1 MPLDRRRSLRKGH
14 DDLHGNAPDQSQAV
28 LLLIDVINDLS
39 FPDNQDLVR
48 RSVALA
54 KSIAKL
60 KKRCKKSGIPAIYV
74 NDNRG
79 RWRSDLSAV
88 LRHCLDTRSPGRQ
101 MTRMLVPEA
110 DDYIV
115 FKPKHSPFYA
125 TPLQTILDSIGARVA
140 IIAGV
145 TTNAC
150 VLIAAGDLHVRDF
163 RLFAP
168 ADCVAALT
176 EREHRRSLDVMK
188 DSFGANTASSLRL
201 NLARLR
207 KQPQA
212 VLRGF
217 ASLHPAN
224 VYSSYSSDPSTQMN
238 D

>member
-1 MPLDRRRSLRKGH
+1 MPREARRTLRNGH

-54 KSIAKL
+54 RSIAKL
-60 KKRCKKSGIPAIYV
+60 KKRCKKLGIPAIYV

-88 LRHCLDTRSPGRQ
+88 LRHCLDVRSPGCE
-101 MTRMLVPEA
+101 MTRLLAPEA
-110 DDYIV
+110 DDYFV

-125 TPLQTILDSIGARVA
+125 TPLQTILDAIGARNA
-140 IIAGV
+140 IVAGV

-163 RLFAP
+163 RLFVP
-168 ADCVAALT
+168 CDCVAALS
-176 EREHRRSLDVMK
+176 EREHRRSLDLMK
-188 DSFGANTASSLRL
+188 DSFGANTASSSRL
-201 NLARLR
+201 NLARLKKR
-207 KQPQA
+207 
-212 VLRGF
+212 R
-217 ASLHPAN
+217 
-224 VYSSYSSDPSTQMN
+224 
-238 D
+238 

>member
-1 MPLDRRRSLRKGH
+1 MPPDRRRSLRRGH

-39 FPDNQDLVR
+39 FPDNQNLVR

-60 KKRCKKSGIPAIYV
+60 KKRCKKLGIPTIYV

-79 RWRSDLSAV
+79 RWRSDISAV
-88 LRHCLDTRSPGRQ
+88 LRHCLSTKCPGRE
-101 MTRMLVPEA
+101 MTKLLVPEP
-110 DDYIV
+110 DDYIIL
-115 FKPKHSPFYA
+115 KPKHSPFYA
-125 TPLQTILDSIGARVA
+125 SPLQTILDSIGARIA
-140 IIAGV
+140 IVAGV

-163 RLFAP
+163 RLFVP

-188 DSFGANTASSLRL
+188 NSFGANTGPSSRL
-201 NLARLR
+201 NLPRLR
-207 KQPQA
+207 KQP
-212 VLRGF
+212 
-217 ASLHPAN
+217 
-224 VYSSYSSDPSTQMN
+224 
-238 D
+238 

>member
-1 MPLDRRRSLRKGH
+1 MSRSSKQRSRGWN
-14 DDLHGNAPDQSQAV
+14 DDLHGNAPDESGVV

-39 FPDNQDLVR
+39 FPGNKDLVR

-60 KKRCKKSGIPAIYV
+60 KKRCKKLGIPTIYV

-79 RWRSDLSAV
+79 RWRSDISAV
-88 LRHCLDTRSPGRQ
+88 LRHCLREQSPGRD
-101 MTRMLVPEA
+101 MTELLVPEA

-115 FKPKHSPFYA
+115 LKPKHSPFYA
-125 TPLQTILDSIGARVA
+125 SPLQTILDYIGARVA
-140 IIAGV
+140 IVAGV

-150 VLIAAGDLHVRDF
+150 VLIAASDLHLRDF
-163 RLFAP
+163 RVFVP

-188 DSFGANTASSLRL
+188 NSFDADTTSSSRL

-207 KQPQA
+207 KQQ
-212 VLRGF
+212 
-217 ASLHPAN
+217 
-224 VYSSYSSDPSTQMN
+224 
-238 D
+238 

>member
-1 MPLDRRRSLRKGH
+1 MPLEHRRSVRRGH
-14 DDLHGNAPDQSQAV
+14 DDLHGNAPDQSHAV

-54 KSIAKL
+54 KSIVKL

-88 LRHCLDTRSPGRQ
+88 LRHCLDTRSPGRE
-101 MTRMLVPEA
+101 MTKMLVPEV

-125 TPLQTILDSIGARVA
+125 TPLQAILDSIGARVA
-140 IIAGV
+140 IVAGL

-163 RLFAP
+163 RLFVP
-168 ADCVAALT
+168 ADCVAALN

-188 DSFGANTASSLRL
+188 NSFGANTGRSSRL
-201 NLARLR
+201 NLPRLG
-207 KQPQA
+207 KQP
-212 VLRGF
+212 
-217 ASLHPAN
+217 
-224 VYSSYSSDPSTQMN
+224 
-238 D
+238 

>member
-39 FPDNQDLVR
+39 FPDNQDLVL

-88 LRHCLDTRSPGRQ
+88 LRHCLDTRSPGRE

-140 IIAGV
+140 NEPGRV
-145 TTNAC
+145 WRE
-150 VLIAAGDLHVRDF
+150 AAEQLRPG
-163 RLFAP
+163 RLCGCPHRARTP
-168 ADCVAALT
+168 AFT
-176 EREHRRSLDVMK
+176 RRHE
-188 DSFGANTASSLRL
+188 G
-201 NLARLR
+201 
-207 KQPQA
+207 
-212 VLRGF
+212 
-217 ASLHPAN
+217 
-224 VYSSYSSDPSTQMN
+224 
-238 D
+238 

>member
-1 MPLDRRRSLRKGH
+1 MPPDPRGSLPKGH
-14 DDLHGNAPDQSQAV
+14 DDLHGNAPDQSQVV

-39 FPDNQDLVR
+39 FPDNQNLVR

-60 KKRCKKSGIPAIYV
+60 KKRCKKLGIPTIYV

-79 RWRSDLSAV
+79 RWRSDISAV
-88 LRHCLDTRSPGRQ
+88 LRHCLDTECPGRE
-101 MTRMLVPEA
+101 MTKLLMPEP

-115 FKPKHSPFYA
+115 LKPKHSPFYA
-125 TPLQTILDSIGARVA
+125 SPLQTILDSIGARIA
-140 IIAGV
+140 IVAGV

-163 RLFAP
+163 RLFVP

-176 EREHRRSLDVMK
+176 EREHWRSLDVMK
-188 DSFGANTASSLRL
+188 NSFGANTGSSARL

-207 KQPQA
+207 KQP
-212 VLRGF
+212 
-217 ASLHPAN
+217 
-224 VYSSYSSDPSTQMN
+224 
-238 D
+238 